1 MNIYDLEKQA
11 TAAPWFGR
19 YSTVL
24 GRTAPESP
32 REQHICSTDENW
44 LPCEE
49 KIANGAL
56 IRHCR
61 NHYMGA
67 LAALKNVEHKMEHD
81 STCNVRYH
89 DTAECD
95 CGKSELQHL
104 IAELEEVKT

>member
-61 NHYMGA
+61 NNYMDA
-67 LAALKNVEHKMEHD
+67 LLTIKECREILDSEYPDHDPRHPSQWLDRELK
-81 STCNVRYH
+81 
-89 DTAECD
+89 
-95 CGKSELQHL
+95 
-104 IAELEEVKT
+104 ELEEVEL